1 MQPIMRTGHQ
11 CTFRGFLSAPAPLRD
26 RGTAVARPQAY
37 WSSAPARWLLGLLLG
52 VLLTMGMA
60 HAAQSTAQGPSAKL
74 AMTTDHL
81 VDPSGALTA
90 AELHAPALS
99 SRFEST
105 PLRFGNGPSDQAHWV
120 RLRLAQTGTFG
131 DWVVALPTTAIGDV
145 RFYGP
150 LDAQGQAL
158 APPVLTGL
166 SRPFDTRPLVSERY
180 AFRIRL
186 AQAGEYTAYLRLAS
200 DTPQSYA
207 VKAWETTEFLMSRQG
222 KRLFDGI
229 CYGILLALLVYNTV
243 LTLAFRDRA
252 FVLYVLTCGFAL
264 LTLTSFNGHAA
275 HYVFQD
281 WAEFTERSNVV
292 APALWIAFG
301 GLFAREFMALRQHT
315 PTMDRVVLGVVG
327 LAVLSATLGAVG
339 WITPAQRLNE
349 GLAGGGAVLLLCVA
363 LALCGRGHNAA
374 AWYAGGQLTL
384 FVAVVLMVL
393 QSWGVLESPF
403 IHANGL
409 QLGMAAEMVVFAVAL
424 SRRIGDLRQ
433 AQSALE
439 QRAATLAVAA
449 DTDLL
454 SGLLNRTAFERE
466 ATAVLAQPRPH
477 TLLLL
482 DLDHFKEINDGWG
495 HAAGDE
501 VIKAVAQRLRGQ
513 LRQTALVGRLGGDE
527 FVVLLTGV
535 AGPAA
540 AQALV
545 ERLQTA
551 LHQPIRAS
559 GTLLRVGS
567 SVGIATAG
575 PLAKVPLRELMRA
588 ADEAMYQAKRQ
599 GRAQYAFAPTQTGPP
614 QAAEPAPPPAPT

>member
-1 MQPIMRTGHQ
+1 MRPIMRTGLQ
-11 CTFRGFLSAPAPLRD
+11 CSFQGISSASALQRGWCPS
-26 RGTAVARPQAY
+26 TTRPQTHR
-37 WSSAPARWLLGLLLG
+37 SIGPTRWLWLLLLG
-52 VLLTMGMA
+52 VLLAGGVA

-74 AMTTDHL
+74 SLTTDHL
-81 VDPSGALTA
+81 VDPSGTLTP
-90 AELHAPALS
+90 AELHTPALS
-99 SRFEST
+99 TRFEAT
-105 PLRFGNGPSDQAHWV
+105 PLRFGNGSSDQAHWV
-120 RLRLAQTGTFG
+120 RLRLAQTGLFG

-150 LDAQGQAL
+150 IDAQGQTL

-166 SRPFDTRPLVSERY
+166 SQPFDTRPLVSERY

-186 AQAGEYTAYLRLAS
+186 MQPGDYTAYLRLTS
-200 DTPQSYA
+200 DTSQSYS
-207 VKAWETTEFLMSRQG
+207 VKAWETTEFLVVRQG
-222 KRLFDGI
+222 KRLLDGI

-243 LTLAFRDRA
+243 LTLAFKDRA
-252 FVLYVLTCGFAL
+252 FVLYVLTCGFSL

-275 HYVFQD
+275 HYLFQNL
-281 WAEFTERSNVV
+281 AVLAERSNVV
-292 APALWIAFG
+292 APALWVAMG
-301 GLFAREFMALRQHT
+301 GLFAREFLALRLHL
-315 PTMDRVVLGVVG
+315 PRMDKLVLGVVG
-327 LAVLSATLGAVG
+327 LAVLSAGLGAAG
-339 WITPAQRLNE
+339 WIAPAQRLNE
-349 GLAGGGAVLLLCVA
+349 GLAGGSAVLLLV
-363 LALCGRGHNAA
+363 LALFLWRRGHDVA
-374 AWYAGGQLTL
+374 AWYAGGQLVL

-393 QSWGVLESPF
+393 QNWQVLEWPF

-424 SRRIGDLRQ
+424 SRRIGHLRQ
-433 AQSALE
+433 AQTELE
-439 QRAATLAVAA
+439 RRAATLAVAA

-466 ATAVLAQPRPH
+466 ATAALAQPRHH

-501 VIKAVAQRLRGQ
+501 VIQAVAQRLLGQ

-527 FVVLLTGV
+527 FVALLPDLGEPTAV
-535 AGPAA
+535 
-540 AQALV
+540 QALV
-545 ERLQTA
+545 KRLQTV

-567 SVGIATAG
+567 SVGIASVA
-575 PLAKVPLRELMRA
+575 PLENVPLRELMHA

-599 GRAQYAFAPTQTGPP
+599 GGARFAFTNARAAGPQP
-614 QAAEPAPPPAPT
+614 VAPPFSA